1 MDFFEHLGKVIADE
15 FKTAIKHTVKQL
27 DDTSGRHTPYRSQK
41 YLFTKNFHTDAEE
54 WGLSEAD
61 AVDVYNHGQKTS
73 DDTFVREY
81 NGYEIGIEFSM
92 DSITGLPIIDE
103 IWKKNK

>member
-1 MDFFEHLGKVIADE
+1 MDFFEHLGKVIVDE
-15 FKTAIKHTVKQL
+15 FKTAIKYTAKQL
-27 DDTSGRHTPYRSQK
+27 DDSSSQHTPYRSAK
-41 YLFTKNFHTDAEE
+41 HLFTRNFYTDAEE
-54 WGLSEAD
+54 WGLFEAD